1 MTLPILLSS
10 CFACNLR
17 RLRKEFKLPIFPS
30 FGINRFKAEKCKAF
44 VSKFGMEPADLSNN
58 NFQLSKPIFV
68 ILKLKMNLNADCQ
81 FWTNSLSVLVFVNKP
96 RVDVK
101 LLHLQT
107 HGIFQ
112 VCFTILHQ
120 AFMFGVFTSV
130 QQSPRGLVSEVL
142 VLFMMTTWVSLL

>member
-1 MTLPILLSS
+1 
-10 CFACNLR
+10 
-17 RLRKEFKLPIFPS
+17 
-30 FGINRFKAEKCKAF
+30 
-44 VSKFGMEPADLSNN
+44 MEQADLSNN

-130 QQSPRGLVSEVL
+130 QHSPRGLVSEVL